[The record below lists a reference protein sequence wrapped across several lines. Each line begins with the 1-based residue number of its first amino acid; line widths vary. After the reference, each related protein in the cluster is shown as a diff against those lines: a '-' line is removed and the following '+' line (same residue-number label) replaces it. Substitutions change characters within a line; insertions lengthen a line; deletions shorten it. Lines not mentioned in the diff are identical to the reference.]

1 MESELNLNEVPK
13 KVKQAEYLVYFTLV
27 IGLIKSALYEIL
39 TSQKMLTEPKALII
53 GIITIIIIAFFGFEI
68 GKGKNW
74 ARITFLVLFIIA
86 IIACPFSLINEFKS
100 SPIIGIVYIIEML
113 IQLYIVIILFTGESK
128 EWFKKHNSVSKTK

>member
-13 KVKQAEYLVYFTLV
+13 KVKLAEYLVYFTLV

-39 TSQKMLTEPKALII
+39 TSQKMLTELKTLII

-74 ARITFLVLFIIA
+74 ARITFLVLFIIGTLMSY
-86 IIACPFSLINEFKS
+86 PLLINEFKMS
-100 SPIIGIVYIIEML
+100 LIIWIISIIQIL
-113 IQLYIVIILFTGESK
+113 IQLYILIILFTGESK
-128 EWFKKHNSVSKTK
+128 EWFSKIESK